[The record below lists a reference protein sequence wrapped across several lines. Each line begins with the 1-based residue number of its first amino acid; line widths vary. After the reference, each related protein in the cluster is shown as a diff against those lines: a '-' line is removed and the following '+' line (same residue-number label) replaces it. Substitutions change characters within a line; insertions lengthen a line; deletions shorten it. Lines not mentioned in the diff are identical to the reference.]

1 MYATKGVKTMKKV
14 FDITPQQ
21 TKPQKKKRVAAY
33 ARVSTGK
40 DTMLHSLKAQI
51 DYYHDYINQNPEWE
65 FAGIYADE
73 AKTGTK
79 DSREQ
84 FQLLLEDCRAGKIDL
99 VVTKAISRFARNT
112 VTLLETV
119 RELQRLG
126 IDVYF
131 EEQNIYTLSAD
142 GELMLTL
149 LASFAQEESLSSSE
163 NQKWRIRKGFEQGK
177 ASTCQMLG
185 YRLVDGEITI
195 VPEEA
200 ETVRRIFEL
209 YHQGC
214 GMQKIANIINEEGR
228 RTVKGREWR
237 VSKVRSVLKNEK
249 YTGDLLLQKCF
260 VRDHITKACV
270 PNRGELP
277 QYYVEEDHEAIIG
290 KDVFGAVQNLMAQR
304 RAEYIRPQGHE
315 SAYSRKIRC
324 SICGKNYR
332 RKTTAY
338 NVVWCCS
345 TFNTKGKKYC
355 ASKVIP
361 ETTLQVA
368 TAEVM
373 GMSAFDENAFRSQID
388 YIEACPDNLL
398 RFVFVSGTVVEHRW
412 KDRSR
417 RESWTVE
424 MRETARQK
432 ALERGNANG

>member
-1 MYATKGVKTMKKV
+1 MYATKGVKTMKNV

-21 TKPQKKKRVAAY
+21 IQPQKKKRVAAY
-33 ARVSTGK
+33 ARVSSGK
-40 DTMLHSLKAQI
+40 DAMLHSLKAQI
-51 DYYHDYINQNPEWE
+51 DYYHDYINRNPEWT

-84 FQLLLEDCRAGKIDL
+84 FQLLLEDCRAGKIDM

-149 LASFAQEESLSSSE
+149 LASFAQEESLSASE

-177 ASTCQMLG
+177 ASTCNMLG

-195 VPEEA
+195 VPDEA
-200 ETVRRIFEL
+200 EIVRRIFEL
-209 YHQGC
+209 YHSGY
-214 GMQKIANIINEEGR
+214 GMQKIANILNDEGY
-228 RTVKGREWR
+228 RTVKGSEWR
-237 VSKVRSVLKNEK
+237 VSKVRSVLQNEK
-249 YTGDLLLQKCF
+249 YAGDLLLQKVF
-260 VRDHITKACV
+260 VRDHVSKACV

-277 QYYVEEDHEAIIG
+277 QYYVEDDHEAIVD
-290 KDVFGAVQNLMAQR
+290 KEVFEAVQTLMAQR
-304 RAEYIRPQGHE
+304 RNEYPRSQGHE
-315 SAYSRKIRC
+315 SAFSRKIQC
-324 SICGKNYR
+324 AICGKNYR
-332 RKTTAY
+332 RKVTAY

-361 ETTLQVA
+361 EATLQTA
-368 TAEVM
+368 TAEVL
-373 GMSAFDENAFRSQID
+373 GMNHFDEEVFKCQID
-388 YIEACPDNLL
+388 HIEACPDNLL
-398 RFVFVSGTVVEHRW
+398 RFVFVSGAVQEYRW

-417 RESWTVE
+417 RDSWTTE

-432 ALERGNANG
+432 ALERSRADG

>member
-1 MYATKGVKTMKKV
+1 MYATKGVRTMKNV

-21 TKPQKKKRVAAY
+21 AQPQKKKRVAAY
-33 ARVSTGK
+33 ARVSSGK
-40 DTMLHSLKAQI
+40 DAMLHSLKAQI
-51 DYYHDYINQNPEWE
+51 DYYREYINRNPEWT

-84 FQLLLEDCRAGKIDL
+84 FQLLLEDCRAGKIDM
-99 VVTKAISRFARNT
+99 VITKAISRFARNT

-119 RELQRLG
+119 RELQSLG
-126 IDVYF
+126 IDIYF
-131 EEQNIYTLSAD
+131 EEQNIYTLTAD

-149 LASFAQEESLSSSE
+149 LASFAQEESLSASE

-195 VPEEA
+195 VPKEA

-209 YHQGC
+209 YLQGY
-214 GMQKIANIINEEGR
+214 GMQKIANIINEEGHC
-228 RTVKGREWR
+228 TVKGSEWR
-237 VSKVRSVLKNEK
+237 CSKVRSVLQNEK
-249 YTGDLLLQKCF
+249 YCGDLLLQKCF
-260 VRDHITKACV
+260 VRDHVSKACV

-277 QYYVEEDHEAIIG
+277 QYYVEEDHEAIVG
-290 KDVFGAVQNLMAQR
+290 KDVFEAVQTLMAQR
-304 RAEYIRPQGHE
+304 RAEYAHTQGCE
-315 SAYSRKIRC
+315 SAFSRKIRC
-324 SICGKNYR
+324 AICGKNYR

-361 ETTLQVA
+361 EA
-368 TAEVM
+368 TMQMASMEVL
-373 GMSAFDENAFRSQID
+373 GMSYFDEDTFRQQID
-388 YIEACPDNLL
+388 HIEACSDNLL
-398 RFVFVSGTVVEHRW
+398 RFVFVSGTVKEYRW
-412 KDRSR
+412 ADRSR
-417 RESWTVE
+417 RESWTEE
-424 MRETARQK
+424 MREAARQK
-432 ALERGNANG
+432 ALERSNANG

>member
-1 MYATKGVKTMKKV
+1 MYATKGVKTMKNV

-21 TKPQKKKRVAAY
+21 VQPQKKLRVAAY
-33 ARVSTGK
+33 ARVSSGK
-40 DTMLHSLKAQI
+40 DAMLHSLKAQI
-51 DYYHDYINQNPEWE
+51 DYYHDYINRNPEWV

-79 DSREQ
+79 ESREQ
-84 FQLLLEDCRAGKIDL
+84 FQLLLEDCRAGKIDMI
-99 VVTKAISRFARNT
+99 VTKAISRFARNT

-131 EEQNIYTLSAD
+131 EEQNISTLSAD

-149 LASFAQEESLSSSE
+149 LASFAQEESLSASE

-209 YHQGC
+209 YHHGH
-214 GMQKIANIINEEGR
+214 GMQKIANIINEEGH
-228 RTVKGREWR
+228 RTIKGCEWR
-237 VSKVRSVLKNEK
+237 CSKVRSILQNEK
-249 YTGDLLLQKCF
+249 YAGDLLLQKCF
-260 VRDHITKACV
+260 VGDHISKVRV

-277 QYYVEEDHEAIIG
+277 QYYVEDDHEAIID

-304 RAEYIRPQGHE
+304 RVAYVHPKGHE
-315 SAYSRKIRC
+315 SAFSRKIRC
-324 SICGKNYR
+324 AICGKNYR

-361 ETTLQVA
+361 EATLQAA
-368 TAEVM
+368 TAEVL
-373 GMSAFDENAFRSQID
+373 GMSHFDEDAFHSQIE

-398 RFVFVSGTVVEHRW
+398 RFVFVSGIVKEYRW

-417 RESWTVE
+417 RDSWTDE
-424 MRETARQK
+424 MREAARQRVM
-432 ALERGNANG
+432 ERSNANG